1 MLAIII
7 TAFASAA
14 LTASVFCCLSAAKHN
29 EDERRIKE
37 LEELLLRKEHA
48 DDKQEA

>member
-1 MLAIII
+1 MLAILV

-14 LTASVFCCLSAAKHN
+14 LTAAVFGCLSAAKHS
-29 EDERRIKE
+29 EDERRIRE

-48 DDKQEA
+48 DDEQEA

>member
-14 LTASVFCCLSAAKHN
+14 LTASVFCCLSAAKHY
-29 EDERRIKE
+29 EDERRIRE
-37 LEELLLRKEHA
+37 LEELLLRKEHT
-48 DDKQEA
+48 DE